1 MASQTYGPGLIDHF
15 VGKLIS
21 SVDPTKKMAHCF
33 PPYSMC
39 HLFLFFQEAAIF
51 SWNVAHSSCPPTTH
65 SYDPRQHRISNV
77 FLEKGIERE
86 GGVLKAVAFT
96 ICRGPNRSEELPLC
110 SVLLGLFWDLTLKKR
125 PDW

>member
-39 HLFLFFQEAAIF
+39 HLFFFFQEAAIF
-51 SWNVAHSSCPPTTH
+51 SWNVAHSSCPPPLTAMILG
-65 SYDPRQHRISNV
+65 SIAFPMC
-77 FLEKGIERE
+77 FWEK
-86 GGVLKAVAFT
+86 V
-96 ICRGPNRSEELPLC
+96 
-110 SVLLGLFWDLTLKKR
+110 
-125 PDW
+125 

>member
-1 MASQTYGPGLIDHF
+1 MASQTYGPGLMDHF

-39 HLFLFFQEAAIF
+39 HLFFLFPR
-51 SWNVAHSSCPPTTH
+51 SSHFFLECRPFLLPPTTH

-77 FLEKGIERE
+77 FLGKGIERE

-110 SVLLGLFWDLTLKKR
+110 SVLLGLF
-125 PDW
+125 